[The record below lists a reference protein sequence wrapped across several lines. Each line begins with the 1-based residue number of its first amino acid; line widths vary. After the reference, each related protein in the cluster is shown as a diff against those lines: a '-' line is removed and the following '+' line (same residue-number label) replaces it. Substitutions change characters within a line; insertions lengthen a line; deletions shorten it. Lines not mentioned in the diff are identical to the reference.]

1 MIKYV
6 MDSVYLFPLNQSL
19 TLKKIPLPYHIFE
32 PKYKKMINDAIYLN
46 KRVVVIPSLD
56 DYCNQVC
63 ISGIPVVLQKYDDG
77 RMDIVIT
84 GVEKVLL
91 KDCIKERPYLEYSY
105 EPMKE
110 NNLLTLKEDF
120 YLIKELLWN
129 KLKKQ
134 PQFELQKGQFK
145 KILNDNET
153 VINYSTL
160 LLIPDISDKVEIMR
174 LKSIDDKINSI
185 IQKLSPNEIEV
196 KDIIKLDLNLKD

>member
-1 MIKYV
+1 

-32 PKYKKMINDAIYLN
+32 PKYKKMINDAINLN
-46 KRVVVIPSLD
+46 KRVVVLPSFEN
-56 DYCNQVC
+56 YTNQVC
-63 ISGIPVVLQKYDDG
+63 ISGIPVILQKYDDG

-84 GVEKVLL
+84 GVEKVIL

-105 EPMKE
+105 EPMTE

-120 YLIKELLWN
+120 HLIKELLWN

-134 PQFELQKGQFK
+134 PQFELQKDQLK

-160 LLIPDISDKVEIMR
+160 LLILDVSEKVEIMR

-185 IQKLSPNEIEV
+185 IQKLSPNEIDV

>member
-1 MIKYV
+1 

-32 PKYKKMINDAIYLN
+32 PKYKKMINDAINLN
-46 KRVVVIPSLD
+46 KRVVVLPSLEN
-56 DYCNQVC
+56 YNNQICV
-63 ISGIPVVLQKYDDG
+63 SGIPVVLQKYDDG

-84 GVEKVLL
+84 GVEKVIL
-91 KDCIKERPYLEYSY
+91 KDCIKERPYFEYSY
-105 EPMKE
+105 EPMSE
-110 NNLLTLKEDF
+110 NHLLTLKEDF
-120 YLIKELLWN
+120 HLIKELLWN

-134 PQFELQKGQFK
+134 PQFELQKDQFK

-160 LLIPDISDKVEIMR
+160 LLMPDISDKVEIMK

-185 IQKLSPNEIEV
+185 IQKLSPDEIEV